1 MSNIPLTTEQLLDK
15 AFGSNTNAGTEV
27 QQALGANNQKP
38 TKAIGV
44 NISVIT
50 QTKQQEEGSTL
61 FLGSAFSIDVGF
73 IEPYQFDKGL
83 PQQNGD
89 SIKAQIFHLS
99 IQRQHE
105 EFSLMKSIADSML
118 ANSVREYTINWDEV
132 DAEKYPFTVRTWK
145 GSGMTWH
152 FVNRKLSRPSGE
164 KLTSSKVVEVLAQL
178 L

>member
-1 MSNIPLTTEQLLDK
+1 MSKPLTADQLLDQ

-27 QQALGANNQKP
+27 QQALGANNQKAS
-38 TKAIGV
+38 KAIGV
-44 NISVIT
+44 NVSVIN
-50 QTKQQEEGSTL
+50 QTKADATL

-73 IEPYQFDKGL
+73 LEPYQFDKGL
-83 PQQNGD
+83 PQQNGE
-89 SIKAQIFHLS
+89 SLKSQIFHLS

-118 ANSVREYTINWDEV
+118 AKGVREYTVDWSEV

-164 KLTSSKVVEVLAQL
+164 KLTANKVSEVLAQL